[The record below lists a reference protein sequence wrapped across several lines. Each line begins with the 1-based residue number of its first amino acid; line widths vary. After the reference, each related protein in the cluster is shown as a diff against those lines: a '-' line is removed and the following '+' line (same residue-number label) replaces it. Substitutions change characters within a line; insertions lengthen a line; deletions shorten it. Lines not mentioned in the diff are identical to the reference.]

1 MTHVETS
8 VRDMNNIVDR
18 KQSIGFIQL
27 DGSIINVAL
36 SDYSTEFF
44 EQGLLGQWNK

>member
-18 KQSIGFIQL
+18 NESIGFIQL
-27 DGSIINVAL
+27 DESIKNIALFRLFNRVLRTGS
-36 SDYSTEFF
+36 TGPME
-44 EQGLLGQWNK
+44 